1 MVELDEGGDDRYL
14 RKAMFYGY
22 GGPGWGGTFNGYN
35 IKSIME
41 KYGCSSETRA
51 MQHYLVDYLY
61 DGESGFG
68 GSLSTTAKNM
78 LKEIKAAL
86 AKMPDPTTMELTPGS
101 VLLQMETRAR
111 HLHGRQ
117 MQLL

>member
-22 GGPGWGGTFNGYN
+22 GGPDGAAHSTAIISNPSWKNMAG
-35 IKSIME
+35 
-41 KYGCSSETRA
+41 SETRA
-51 MQHYLVDYLY
+51 MQHYLVHYLY
-61 DGESGFG
+61 DGESGSG

-86 AKMPDPTTMELTPGS
+86 AKMPDPTTMELTPGLR
-101 VLLQMETRAR
+101 LLQMETRAR
-111 HLHGRQ
+111 PSHGRQ
-117 MQLL
+117 TQLL